1 MSTHEAESPRHF
13 LSSVT
18 RISDL
23 ENGGF
28 ETRALPRADWAT
40 GDYIVGCVT
49 GRPTTLYQVELANGR
64 MTGVL
69 EGDLIVGALGDRAA
83 TLEGVGSWQAIGPD
97 GKFQA
102 LTTAGLMGR
111 ATSTSALVPGLMNLS
126 YRGHVMRG
134 EQHLRMADFVPEAA
148 EQPLDV
154 PVILL
159 VGTSMS
165 AGKTTTGRFIIHE
178 LKKSGL
184 RIVGAK
190 FTGAARYRDVLTYGD
205 AGADAILDFVD
216 AGLPS
221 TVAPRKAFKSAMR
234 YMLNRVAALKPD
246 VLVAEAGASPLE
258 PYNGDIAIDALQKNL
273 RLVALSASDPYAVVG
288 VQTAFGLTPDL
299 ITGPATNTT
308 AGIALVEKLTGIPAL
323 NLLDPDSSLPK
334 LRQIL
339 RDAFPDLLV
348 D

>member
-1 MSTHEAESPRHF
+1 MSVTEPLSPRPF
-13 LSSVT
+13 LASVT
-18 RISDL
+18 RITDL
-23 ENGGF
+23 SRDGF
-28 ETRALPRADWAT
+28 ETRSLPRQDWAT
-40 GDYIVGCVT
+40 GDYIVGRVT
-49 GRPTTLYQVELANGR
+49 GRPSALYQVELAHGR
-64 MTGVL
+64 MINVL
-69 EGDLIVGALGDRAA
+69 EGDLVVGALGDRAA
-83 TLEGVGSWQAIGPD
+83 TLEGVGKWEAIGAD
-97 GKFQA
+97 GEFHA

-111 ATSTSALVPGLMNLS
+111 ATSTSPLLPALMPLT
-126 YRGHVMRG
+126 YIGHVIRDG
-134 EQHLRMADFVPEAA
+134 RHLRMADCVADVD
-148 EQPLDV
+148 EQPLDA

-165 AGKTTTGRFIIHE
+165 AGKTTTGRLIIHE

-221 TVAPRKAFKSAMR
+221 TVVPRDTFKPAMR

-258 PYNGDIAIDALQKNL
+258 PYNGDIAIDALHKHVK
-273 RLVALSASDPYAVVG
+273 LVALSASDPYAVVG

-308 AGIALVEKLTGIPAL
+308 AGTELVEKLTGIPAL
-323 NLLDPDSSLPK
+323 NLLDPESLPR

>member
-1 MSTHEAESPRHF
+1 MSPPDSSPQHF
-13 LSSVT
+13 FSSVT

-23 ENGGF
+23 EHSGF
-28 ETRALPRADWAT
+28 QTRPLPRADWAT
-40 GDYIVGCVT
+40 GDYIVARVT
-49 GRPTTLYQVELANGR
+49 GRPTPLYQVELANGR
-64 MTGVL
+64 MIEVL
-69 EGDLIVGALGDRAA
+69 DGDCVVGALGDRAA
-83 TLEGVGSWQAIGPD
+83 TLEGVGEWKAIGPD
-97 GKFQA
+97 GSLHA

-111 ATSTSALVPGLMNLS
+111 ATSTSPLLPGLMTLS
-126 YRGHVMRG
+126 YQGHVMRG
-134 EQHLRMADFVPEAA
+134 AKHLRMADFLPEVTK
-148 EQPLDV
+148 QPLDV

-165 AGKTTTGRFIIHE
+165 AGKTTTGRLIIHE

-205 AGADAILDFVD
+205 AGADAIIDFVD

-221 TVAPRKAFKSAMR
+221 TVVPRDQFKAAMH
-234 YMLNRVAALKPD
+234 YMLDRVAALEPD
-246 VLVAEAGASPLE
+246 LLVAEAGASPLE
-258 PYNGDIAIDALQKNL
+258 PYNGDIAIDALQKHVK
-273 RLVALSASDPYAVVG
+273 LVALSASDPYAVVG

-323 NLLDPDSSLPK
+323 NLLDPDASLPR

-339 RDAFPDLLV
+339 HDAFPDLLV